1 MLDLFEPA
9 RRKAGTREEEAALS
23 DYVLLYSGGKMP
35 ESDEEIA
42 AVMKGWTDW
51 ADGLGDA
58 MKDLGNPFTP
68 AAKTVSADGSVS
80 DGPVG
85 TMATGYSI
93 ISASSLNDAVDVAK
107 GCPVLLG
114 GGKISVY
121 ETFEVM

>member
-1 MLDLFEPA
+1 
-9 RRKAGTREEEAALS
+9 LS

-51 ADGLGDA
+51 AEGLGDA